1 MSETEGAMAAWLWAI
16 APELILAAF
25 VVILLPAGSLLPAK
39 RKHVVTWL
47 ALGGLG
53 AAAVA
58 SVQLLSDPARTVF
71 LDTYV
76 VDPFAIYFKFLAIV
90 GTAFV
95 LLATQGRFRGEPQE
109 GAVAPLL
116 LLTTLGVI
124 GLAASQDLAL
134 IALFLQLS
142 TVGSYILIGIV
153 KHDRRASEGALKLFL
168 FSASAGAVMI
178 YGMTLLFGLTGTL
191 RLPEIAANLE
201 HAAPIGAAVSLGLVL
216 VGFGYKVTLAPFH
229 MWAPD
234 AYQGA
239 ASPIAGYI
247 SVIPKAAGLAVL
259 TRFLLVALPQGYD
272 VAPQLLAVLA
282 AVTMTVGIVFALR
295 QTSVK
300 RLLAYSSIAQG
311 GYLLVAV
318 AAAGRDALAIPALL
332 FYLAAYLFMNL
343 GAFLAIDAIERRTG
357 SDTLDD
363 LSGLGR
369 RLPVASIV
377 LALCLLSLAGF
388 PPFAGFVGKVMLFGA
403 AFGAGWPWLALVMAI
418 NTALSLYPYA
428 RVLERLYLRSS
439 SGARFAR
446 TDRALRL
453 ALLLLGAGTA
463 LMGIVPQ
470 PLLGLA
476 DHSSALLSRAPH

>member
-1 MSETEGAMAAWLWAI
+1 MNETEGAMAAWLWAI
-16 APELILAAF
+16 TPELILAAF

-39 RKHVVTWL
+39 RKHLVTWL
-47 ALGGLG
+47 ALAGLG

-76 VDPFAIYFKFLAIV
+76 VDPFGIYFKFLAIV

-142 TVGSYILIGIV
+142 TVGSYVLIGIV
-153 KHDRRASEGALKLFL
+153 KHDHRAAEGALKLFL

-178 YGMTLLFGLTGTL
+178 YGMTLLFGLTGAL

-272 VAPQLLAVLA
+272 AVPQILAVLA
-282 AVTMTVGIVFALR
+282 AVTMTVGNVFALR

-318 AAAGRDALAIPALL
+318 AAAGRDALAVPALL

-357 SDTLDD
+357 SDALDD
-363 LSGLGR
+363 LSGLGLL
-369 RLPVASIV
+369 LPVPSIV
-377 LALCLLSLAGF
+377 LAFCVLSLAGF

-403 AFGAGWPWLALVMAI
+403 ALGAGWTWLAVVMAI

-428 RVLERLYLRSS
+428 RVLERLYLRTGS
-439 SGARFAR
+439 AAAFPR
-446 TDRALRL
+446 TETALGFS
-453 ALLLLGAGTA
+453 LLLLGTGTIA
-463 LMGIVPQ
+463 LGIVPQ
-470 PLLGLA
+470 PWLA
-476 DHSSALLSRAPH
+476 LAEYCSALLRATSH